1 MKSTFNS
8 NVATLDAIDVQG
20 LSPEERLETLKAA
33 NRLVKRLENPIETI
47 LQHLA
52 IVRSEASSYN
62 MTDS

>member
-1 MKSTFNS
+1 MKNTFNS
-8 NVATLDAIDVQG
+8 NVATLDAINVEG

-52 IVRSEASSYN
+52 IVGSEGSFPDL
-62 MTDS
+62 TDP